1 MHLRSE
7 KTLTHLK
14 ENVVNL
20 YNHYLLHI
28 WAKLVIS
35 RHIVYYCNLVHG
47 YFHTKQLFI
56 HNLDKNNDVL

>member
-20 YNHYLLHI
+20 YNHYLHI

-47 YFHTKQLFI
+47 YFHTKLFI
-56 HNLDKNNDVL
+56 HNLDKNNFVL